1 MDRRRLAHFFGQ
13 AAEWLAVIFYWL
25 QGYRLVAWRWKTPSG
40 EVDALLT
47 RGRWLVALEVK
58 ARWRSDGTVPVAPM
72 QLAGIGQSLE
82 RFRSKEK
89 RFRRC
94 FCRVDVLTIS
104 TNRLP
109 RWIRHAWEEPT

>member
-1 MDRRRLAHFFGQ
+1 LLAFYFGQ
-13 AAEWLAVIFYWL
+13 IAEWLAVAFYWA

-40 EVDALLT
+40 EVDALLV

-58 ARWRSDGTVPVAPM
+58 ARRHWDGTLPVTAL

-82 RFRSKEK
+82 RFRTKEK

-109 RWIRHAWEEPT
+109 RWVRHAWEETS